1 MHIDVTQDIGTVTR
15 EVSNRAYE
23 GKPARVVAVSRRYD
37 TSPADLWEA
46 ITSADR
52 IPRWFTPITGDL
64 KLGGRYQ
71 LQGNAGGQI
80 LICQPPRHLK
90 ITWEY
95 SGEISW
101 VEVRIAKD
109 GSGSTLTLEHIS
121 HGGDEHWNKFGPGAT
136 GVGWDLAILGLSQ
149 HLATGS
155 AKTAEEGM
163 AWMMSENGKAFV
175 RASSEAWG
183 RAHIAA
189 GVDRAT
195 AEAAAAQTSAAYT
208 GA

>member
-1 MHIDVTQDIGTVTR
+1 MNIDVKQDIGNVTR
-15 EVSNRAYE
+15 EVSTRAYE
-23 GKPARVVAVSRRYD
+23 GKPARVVVVSRHYD

-80 LICQPPRHLK
+80 LICEPPRHLK
-90 ITWEY
+90 VTWEY
-95 SGEISW
+95 GGQMSW

-109 GSGSTLTLEHIS
+109 GTGSILTLEHAA
-121 HGGDEHWNKFGPGAT
+121 HGGDEHWNKFGPGAV

-149 HLATGS
+149 HIATGS

-183 RAHIAA
+183 NAHIAA
-189 GVDRAT
+189 GTDRAT
-195 AEAAAAQTSAAYT
+195 AEAAAAQTTAAYT